1 MRKIVYLALFMGL
14 FASCKNGSSRTASA
28 ELSAAALSKILG
40 SFAGEF
46 GNNKITLLIT
56 KADKGLIEGR
66 SIVAGNN
73 RPFSGTIK
81 EDDGIY
87 SVVAKEPGDNADDG
101 TFQFTIKSA
110 EPDVVEG
117 TWQPFDKNRNG
128 KEYRLHKKEF
138 VYRTD
143 VGEYPE
149 ASQHE
154 LKESDV
160 ENMMKSDLEQ
170 MRNEIFARHG
180 YCFKK
185 KEMRSMF
192 EDLDW
197 YIPNNT
203 DIRAL
208 LTPVEVKNIELIKR
222 YEKYA
227 DDYGDD
233 FGR

>member
-1 MRKIVYLALFMGL
+1 MRKIVYLVLCMGL
-14 FASCKNGSSRTASA
+14 FASCKNASNRTASA
-28 ELSAAALSKILG
+28 ELSAAVLTKILG
-40 SFAGEF
+40 SFVGEF
-46 GNNKITLLIT
+46 GNNKITLLIS

-73 RPFSGTIK
+73 RPFSGTIS
-81 EDDGIY
+81 ENDGIY
-87 SVVAKEPGDNADDG
+87 SIVAKEPGDNADDG
-101 TFQFTIKSA
+101 TFEFRIKSA

-128 KEYRLHKKEF
+128 KEYRLQRKEF

-149 ASQHE
+149 GSQRE
-154 LKESDV
+154 LKEGDV
-160 ENMMKSDLEQ
+160 DNMTKSDLEL

-185 KEMRSMF
+185 KEMRNMF
-192 EDLDW
+192 EYQDW

-208 LTPVEVKNIELIKR
+208 LTPLEVKNIALIKR

-227 DDYGDD
+227 EDYGDD

>member
-1 MRKIVYLALFMGL
+1 MRKFSYLVLFIGL
-14 FASCKNGSSRTASA
+14 FASCKNGGSHTSP
-28 ELSAAALSKILG
+28 EVSAAVLTKILG
-40 SFAGEF
+40 SFTGSF
-46 GNNKITLLIT
+46 GDNKITMLIT
-56 KADKGLIEGR
+56 KADKGIIEGR
-66 SIVAGNN
+66 TIVAGND
-73 RPFSGTIK
+73 RPFSGTVT

-87 SVVAKEPGDNADDG
+87 AITAKEPGDNADDG
-101 TFQFTIKSA
+101 TFEFKIKSA

-117 TWQPFDKNRNG
+117 TWMPFDKKRNG
-128 KEYRLHKKEF
+128 KEYRLARKEF

-143 VGEYPE
+143 VGNFPE
-149 ASQHE
+149 ASQRE
-154 LKESDV
+154 LTEDDV
-160 ENMMKSDLEQ
+160 ENMMKTDLET

-192 EDLDW
+192 EYQDW

-208 LTPVEVKNIELIKR
+208 LTPLEKKNIELIKR